1 MTNHIIAIIPAYN
14 EAPAITQ
21 VVQGLLQLRT
31 ASGVPV
37 IDQVIVADNGSDDQT
52 AALAQ
57 AAGATVVSEPRRG
70 YGYACTAGIQAA
82 QQKGAEGAKGAEV
95 LLFVDGDHS
104 VRVEETASL
113 LQALH
118 DGADLVIGARVRRQA
133 GAMTLPQVFGNA
145 LACYLARLLWGVP
158 MSDLGP
164 FRAIR
169 LQALQRIGMEDMTY
183 GWTIEMQLKA
193 YQLGMQVEEV
203 AVSVQTRIG
212 ISKVSGTVRGVI
224 GAGIG
229 IFSMIGKL
237 WWRQRRPVLK
247 KF

>member
-1 MTNHIIAIIPAYN
+1 MTHPIIAIIPAYN

-31 ASGVPV
+31 ASGALV

-70 YGYACTAGIQAA
+70 YGYACTAGIHAA
-82 QQKGAEGAKGAEV
+82 QQAGAEI

-104 VRVEETASL
+104 VLVEETASL

-118 DGADLVIGARVRRQA
+118 NGADLVIGARVRRQA
-133 GAMTLPQVFGNA
+133 GAMTVPQVFGNA
-145 LACYLARLLWGVP
+145 LACSLARLLWAVP

-169 LQALQRIGMEDMTY
+169 AQALQRIGMEDMTY

-203 AVSVQTRIG
+203 PVSVQARIG